1 MNAVSII
8 PVGTVTFLFTD
19 LEGSTRSW
27 EQQGRAMS
35 AALARH
41 DSIVRAACAGN
52 NGYVFKTLGDAFC
65 VAFGAAHDALAAAID
80 LQLGLL
86 AQDWQA
92 IGMATPLSLRLALH
106 TGPVETREGDY
117 FGSTLNRTSRLLAT
131 AHGGQSLLSEATA
144 VMVRE
149 YLLGNMALKGLGEH
163 RLKDLQRAES
173 VYQLVCPPLP
183 TDFPP
188 LRSLEGRPHNLPLQ
202 LTGFVGRETALADAV
217 SRLRTPDTRLLT
229 LLGPGGTGKTRLA
242 LQLGAEALD
251 DFEDGVFFVPLEAHR
266 EASEVVGSLA
276 HALGVQGGDLPAVR
290 NYLREKH
297 LLLVLDNF
305 EQLVDAGPLVVDLLR
320 GAPGLKVVVTSR
332 IRLQVSGEHVVQVFP
347 LDVPDPASLPS
358 LDQLTQY
365 ESVRLFIDRG
375 RAANAGFRIDEE
387 NAPAVAE
394 ICHRL
399 DGLPLAIELAAARLG
414 MFPPGALLGRLGRGL
429 SATLTGGSRD
439 LTARQRTLRGAIGW
453 SHDLLRAGEQA
464 LLARLSVCAG
474 GFTIEAAEAV
484 AGDVVDDVVEGLEVL
499 VNGSL
504 VMQRS
509 DTEGEPR
516 FGLLATIR
524 DFAGE
529 QLVGRGEADAVRRT
543 HLGYYLAL
551 AKRCEPLV
559 VGREQVRWMG
569 VMRAELENV
578 RSALEWGLGETR
590 DGEGAEARTER
601 VTWASELCHAFKQVF
616 GEFGRRGELS
626 HWAKRS
632 MAWIDPAN
640 VEGASPGLEP
650 LVAVDP
656 RLLARIWCGYAGY
669 ESLDRVLSRR
679 LLEAARDT
687 CDVLGDHA
695 GAGLAWQGM
704 WLVPTTP
711 TGFDERF
718 RLTCGTEAAV
728 RFRKTGDVRGLISSL
743 GHAGLSAVRIGEV
756 AKGTAARQE
765 ALAVANEHGDMTM
778 IRVLTYTAVVAA
790 RRRGDFYEAL
800 RGIDQ
805 LHGPYHLI
813 GPRHIVWVWVVME
826 ESWCLIATGGHPA
839 ALVAIDGLAREARRS
854 GERRWIDASS
864 WRRGDLARA
873 QSDLDAARSHYASVP
888 SEWVFNPPLWL
899 AQVEAMADNVPA
911 TVDLLIQAV
920 TRYRVRFA
928 EAWADDA
935 DVAGE
940 VAACIAEADPVTAL
954 RVGGFAEA
962 MRTSGR
968 ADHAYPFDQARIDKR
983 LAVARSLVTSEVAD
997 AAWQAGSGLG
1007 AEEAYAEAA
1016 AALRV
1021 MAEKLGP
1028 VPETGR

>member
-27 EQQGRAMS
+27 EQQGPAMS
-35 AALARH
+35 KALARH
-41 DSIVRAACAGN
+41 DSIVRTACAGN

-86 AQDWQA
+86 AEDWQLV
-92 IGMATPLSLRLALH
+92 GMSAPLSLRLALH
-106 TGPVETREGDY
+106 TGPVETRDGDY
-117 FGSTLNRTSRLLAT
+117 FGPTLNRTSRLLAT

-183 TDFPP
+183 VDFPP

-202 LTGFVGRETALADAV
+202 LTLFVGREGALADAA
-217 SRLRTPDTRLLT
+217 SRLRDPGTRLLT

-251 DFEDGVFFVPLEAHR
+251 DFEDGVFFVPLETHR

-453 SHDLLRAGEQA
+453 SHDLLGAGEQA
-464 LLARLSVCAG
+464 LLARLSVFAG
-474 GFTIEAAEAV
+474 GFTIEVAEAV
-484 AGDVVDDVVEGLEVL
+484 AGDVVDDVVGGLEVL
-499 VNGSL
+499 VDGSL
-504 VMQRS
+504 VTQRV

-529 QLVGRGEADAVRRT
+529 QLLGRGEADAVRRT

-559 VGREQVRWMG
+559 VGREQVRWMR
-569 VMRAELENV
+569 VMRAELENI
-578 RSALEWGLGETR
+578 RGALEWGLGETR
-590 DGEGAEARTER
+590 DGEGAEARAER
-601 VTWASELCHAFKQVF
+601 VTWASELCHAFRQVF
-616 GEFGRRGELS
+616 GDHGRRNELS

-640 VEGASPGLEP
+640 VEGTSPRLEP
-650 LVAVDP
+650 TVVVDP
-656 RLLARIWCGYAGY
+656 RLLARIRCGYADDWSVAT
-669 ESLDRVLSRR
+669 SLRR
-679 LLEAARDT
+679 MLLEEVRDS
-687 CDVLGDHA
+687 CDALGDHA
-695 GAGLAWQGM
+695 GAGMAWMGL
-704 WLVPTTP
+704 WGVPTTA
-711 TGFDERF
+711 TGFDVGF
-718 RLTCGTEAAV
+718 RRTCGTEAGV
-728 RFRKTGDVRGLISSL
+728 RYRKAGDARGLIW
-743 GHAGLSAVRIGEV
+743 GLAISVLTAVRVGEIGE
-756 AKGTAARQE
+756 GMAARQE
-765 ALAVANEHGDMTM
+765 ALAIATEHGDVSM
-778 IRVLTYTAVVAA
+778 IASLTFVAAFEA
-790 RRRGDFYEAL
+790 RRRGDFNEAL
-800 RGIDQ
+800 REIEKS
-805 LHGPYHLI
+805 HGLNQSL
-813 GPRHIVWVWVVME
+813 GRPRTYWNFAGMDE
-826 ESWCLIATGGHPA
+826 TWCLIATGDHPA
-839 ALVAIDGLAREARRS
+839 ALVTIDGQAREARRR

-888 SEWVFNPPLWL
+888 ADWVFNPPLWL
-899 AQVEAMADNVPA
+899 AQVEAMAGNVPA

-928 EAWADDA
+928 EHWADDA

-940 VAACIAEADPVTAL
+940 VASCLAEADPVTAL
-954 RVGGFAEA
+954 RVGGFASA
-962 MRTSGR
+962 FRTSGR

-997 AAWQAGSGLG
+997 AAWQAGSAFG
-1007 AEEAYAEAA
+1007 AEEAYDEAE

-1021 MAEKLGP
+1021 MADGLALE
-1028 VPETGR
+1028 PETRQ

>member
-27 EQQGRAMS
+27 EQQGPAMS
-35 AALARH
+35 TALARH
-41 DSIVRAACAGN
+41 DAIVRTACAGN

-86 AQDWQA
+86 AEDWTA

-117 FGSTLNRTSRLLAT
+117 FGPTLNRTSRLLAT

-163 RLKDLQRAES
+163 RLKDLQRPES
-173 VYQLVCPPLP
+173 VYQLVCPPLQV
-183 TDFPP
+183 DFPP

-202 LTGFVGRETALADAV
+202 LTGFVGRETALVDAV
-217 SRLRTPDTRLLT
+217 TRLRTPDTRLLT

-251 DFEDGVFFVPLEAHR
+251 DFEDGVFFVPLETHR
-266 EASEVVGSLA
+266 EASEVVGSLVQ
-276 HALGVQGGDLPAVR
+276 ALGVQGGDLPAVR

-358 LDQLTQY
+358 LDHLTQY

-375 RAANAGFRIDEE
+375 RAANAGFRIDED

-414 MFPPGALLGRLGRGL
+414 MFPPAGLLGRLGRGL

-453 SHDLLRAGEQA
+453 SHDLLGAGEQA
-464 LLARLSVCAG
+464 LLARLSVFAG
-474 GFTIEAAEAV
+474 GFTIEASEAV
-484 AGDVVDDVVEGLEVL
+484 AGDVVEDVVEGLEVL

-504 VMQRS
+504 VTQRA
-509 DTEGEPR
+509 DAEGEPR

-524 DFAGE
+524 DFAQE
-529 QLVGRGEADAVRRT
+529 QLLGRGEADAVRRT

-559 VGREQVRWMG
+559 VGREQVRWMR
-569 VMRAELENV
+569 VMRAELENI
-578 RSALEWGLGETR
+578 RGALEWGLGETR
-590 DGEGAEARTER
+590 DGEGAEARAER
-601 VTWASELCHAFKQVF
+601 VTWATELCHACREVF
-616 GEFGRRGELS
+616 WDHGRRNEQS

-640 VEGASPGLEP
+640 VEGAVPGLEP
-650 LVAVDP
+650 SVVVDP
-656 RLLARIWCGYAGY
+656 RLLARIRCWYVFDQSVAT
-669 ESLDRVLSRR
+669 SLRRR
-679 LLEAARDT
+679 LLEEVRDS
-687 CDVLGDHA
+687 CDALGDHA
-695 GAGLAWQGM
+695 GAGLAWMGL
-704 WLVPTTP
+704 WFVPTTA
-711 TGFDERF
+711 TGFDEKF

-728 RFRKTGDVRGLISSL
+728 RYRKTGDVRRLCGSL
-743 GHAGLSAVRIGEV
+743 ALAGISAVWIGEV
-756 AKGTAARQE
+756 AEGTAARQE
-765 ALAVANEHGDMTM
+765 ALAIATEHGDVAM
-778 IRVLTYTAVVAA
+778 IASLAWSAAVAA
-790 RRRGDFYEAL
+790 RRRGDFNEAL

-805 LHGPYHLI
+805 FHGSNHLI
-813 GPRHIVWVWVVME
+813 GPRSFVWTWVVMD
-826 ESWCLIATGGHPA
+826 ESWCLIATGDHPA
-839 ALVAIDGLAREARRS
+839 ALVAIDGLAREARRR

-873 QSDLDAARSHYASVP
+873 QSDLDRARSHYASVP
-888 SEWVFNPPLWL
+888 ADWVFNPPLWL
-899 AQVEAMADNVPA
+899 AQVEAMAGNVPA

-920 TRYRVRFA
+920 ARYRVRFA
-928 EAWADDA
+928 EHWADDA

-954 RVGGFAEA
+954 RVGGFASA

-968 ADHAYPFDQARIDKR
+968 ADHAYPFDQARIEKR

-997 AAWQAGSGLG
+997 ASWQAGSGLG
-1007 AEEAYAEAA
+1007 AGEAYAEAE

-1021 MAEKLGP
+1021 MADRLGSL
-1028 VPETGR
+1028 PETGR